1 MPTDYYEKYSEDDPP
16 DLSDMDA
23 DDLDRAGV
31 SGDLMDFGKAAEKA
45 LPEGAL
51 DDFRYGIEERMKEL
65 VKLNSSST
73 SVVAE
78 ELKSLYQ
85 DAILQL
91 EDSEKTVLDNL
102 KEKESNYFTHVMG
115 ADKYSI
121 ALNLRYNKMVEQ
133 HISKYN
139 AFFNKINTE
148 IKSLIKIFTQL
159 TNSNKITASSLMK
172 IQTENTKIKKHLDLT
187 YAAIHTNDRKTYYM
201 NNEIGKMNIVNGIA
215 LLIYYACF
223 IYYAFKFF
231 NKKITPKSVIIT
243 LLLLLLP
250 IVILPFI
257 LFILKSIVNK
267 VSTMYTSGPQ
277 NMFLN
282 NNIYKPPN
290 DLSYYNKPPLPKK
303 DDKKDENN
311 TKPGFLWF

>member
-1 MPTDYYEKYSEDDPP
+1 MPTNYYEKYSEDDPP

-23 DDLDRAGV
+23 DDLDSAGV

-115 ADKYSI
+115 ADKYNI

-148 IKSLIKIFTQL
+148 IRSLIRIFTQL
-159 TNSNKITASSLMK
+159 SKSNKITTSALIK
-172 IQTENTKIKKHLDLT
+172 IQNENKKIKKHLDQT
-187 YAAIHTNDRKTYYM
+187 YGAIHTNDRKTYYI

-231 NKKITPKSVIIT
+231 NKQITPKTVIIT

-267 VSTMYTSGPQ
+267 ASTMYTSGPR

-282 NNIYKPPN
+282 NNIYKPPK
-290 DLSYYNKPPLPKK
+290 DLAYYNNPPSPKK
-303 DDKKDENN
+303 DDKKNESN

>member
-115 ADKYSI
+115 ADKYNI

-148 IKSLIKIFTQL
+148 IRSLIRIFTQL
-159 TNSNKITASSLMK
+159 SKSNKITTSALIK
-172 IQTENTKIKKHLDLT
+172 IQNENKKIKKHLDQT
-187 YAAIHTNDRKTYYM
+187 YGAIHTNDRKTYYI

-231 NKKITPKSVIIT
+231 NKQITPKTVIIT

-267 VSTMYTSGPQ
+267 ASTMYTSGPR

-282 NNIYKPPN
+282 NNIYKPPK
-290 DLSYYNKPPLPKK
+290 DLAYYNNPPSPKK
-303 DDKKDENN
+303 DDKKNESN

>member
-1 MPTDYYEKYSEDDPP
+1 MPTNYYEEYSDDDPP
-16 DLSDMDA
+16 DLNDMSSDDIDVA
-23 DDLDRAGV
+23 DISDDLIN
-31 SGDLMDFGKAAEKA
+31 FGKTAENA

-51 DDFRYGIEERMKEL
+51 DDFQYGIEERMNEL
-65 VKLNSSST
+65 QKLNNSST
-73 SVVAE
+73 SIEAE

-91 EDSEKTVLDNL
+91 EDSDKTVLDNL
-102 KEKESNYFTHVMG
+102 KERESNYFTHVIG
-115 ADKYSI
+115 ADKYNT
-121 ALNLRYNKMVEQ
+121 ALSLRYNKMVEQ

-148 IKSLIKIFTQL
+148 MKSLIKIFTQL
-159 TNSNKITASSLMK
+159 SNSNKITTSALMK
-172 IQTENTKIKKHLDLT
+172 IQKENVKIKKHLDQT
-187 YAAIHTNDRKTYYM
+187 YGAIHTNDRKTYYI
-201 NNEIGKMNIVNGIA
+201 NNEIGKMNIINGIA

-231 NKKITPKSVIIT
+231 NKQITPKTVIIT

-267 VSTMYTSGPQ
+267 ASTMYTSGPR

-282 NNIYKPPN
+282 NNIYKPPK
-290 DLSYYNKPPLPKK
+290 DLSYYNNPPPPKK
-303 DDKKDENN
+303 DDKKNESN